1 MNNLT
6 PAKIKVIGVGGG
18 GGNAVSQM
26 VDTEIGCAEFY
37 AVNTDVQDLH
47 KSLVPEK
54 NRLAIGAEQTQGYGA
69 GANPEKGRL
78 SAEGDLEAIYELI
91 EDTDMLF
98 IAAGMGGGTG
108 TGAAPVIAKA
118 AREKGILTVA
128 VVTKP
133 FGFEG
138 KRRMEYA
145 LEGVE
150 NLKDQVDSII
160 VIPNDKLLREMPSLT
175 VKSAFTAVNEV
186 LGDAIKGVSEV
197 IEENGLINIDFAD
210 INTVMSN
217 SGIAM
222 MGRGKGTGSDRALS
236 AVRNAIDSPLLED
249 IDIKNATGLI
259 VSICGGF
266 DITLEEVELIG
277 QEVQKIAGKD
287 SHCIIGNSL
296 DANISG
302 DLLVTVIATGLN
314 AKNEP
319 SALSLAS
326 NNGLATPPES
336 QPSSP
341 IQKKTQ
347 PPSFLRRVSGTS

>member
-1 MNNLT
+1 MNELT
-6 PAKIKVIGVGGG
+6 PARIKVIGVGGG

-26 VDTEIGCAEFY
+26 VDTEIGCAEFF

-47 KSLVPEK
+47 KSLVPEN
-54 NRLAIGAEQTQGYGA
+54 NRIAIGADQTKGYGA

-78 SAEGDLEAIYELI
+78 SAEDDLDAIKSTI
-91 EDTDMLF
+91 QGADMLF

-118 AREKGILTVA
+118 AREQGILTVG

-145 LEGVE
+145 IEGVE
-150 NLKDQVDSII
+150 NLKEHVDSII

-249 IDIKNATGLI
+249 IDIKNASGLI

-266 DITLEEVELIG
+266 DVTLEEVELIG

-287 SHCIIGNSL
+287 AHCIIGNSL

-302 DLLVTVIATGLN
+302 DLMVTVIATGLN
-314 AKNEP
+314 AKEEVQQQTLTP
-319 SALSLAS
+319 TSSLAA
-326 NNGLATPPES
+326 NHAT
-336 QPSSP
+336 QPKP
-341 IQKKTQ
+341 VQQKKASV
-347 PPSFLRRVSGTS
+347 PSFLRRNSNAS